1 MRMNLYGIV
10 FRASR
15 EIGQAVIL
23 SDLTGKD
30 GSANCRS
37 AAALL
42 RLTNE
47 KVYVNE
53 AAQLDRIASN
63 WRGLLRELAPTW
75 NRIQY
80 AFGENSG
87 QYHSASSGFLMG
99 MAIAGCA
106 NVGRESDFSRVNS
119 DILSFL
125 EGAKLHTKAI
135 KDQGFKENMIVP
147 EMDFNSLIGGIQSIG
162 RTTADRSQEYHRTV
176 QLVRALSDRVLEA
189 IVK

>member
-1 MRMNLYGIV
+1 MNHIYGIV
-10 FRASR
+10 FRAGR

-23 SDLTGKD
+23 SELTGKD

-63 WRGLLRELAPTW
+63 WRGLLAELSPTW
-75 NRIQY
+75 NRIQLAY
-80 AFGENSG
+80 GEGSG
-87 QYHSASSGFLMG
+87 QYQSASSGFLMG
-99 MAIAGCA
+99 KAIAGCA
-106 NVGRESDFSRVNS
+106 NVDKESNFPEVNS
-119 DILSFL
+119 KILSYL

-135 KDQGFKENMIVP
+135 KDQGFKKNMIVP
-147 EMDFNSLIGGIQSIG
+147 EMGFNSLIGGIHSIG
-162 RTTADRSQEYHRTV
+162 RTTADCSQEYHRAV
-176 QLVRALSDRVLEA
+176 QLVRGLSDEVVKA